1 MELTCQKEGSL
12 LFVKA
17 AEEATGY
24 VAQSSPGSNTPFP
37 VGRAR
42 FHKNNVQTTKRNR
55 RAHHHILLRPLSELT
70 AQRLYMVFVHWS
82 QQECVEGRQHL
93 VSWQV
98 LAHKCLE
105 ERQQDL
111 VAEAWVGAKRSG
123 FVQSLPDDNRRGRT
137 LCTTMRLTMN
147 FIDSNKPFR

>member
-17 AEEATGY
+17 AEAARGY
-24 VAQSSPGSNTPFP
+24 AQSLPESNTPFP
-37 VGRAR
+37 VGRAG
-42 FHKNNVQTTKRNR
+42 TKGNWS
-55 RAHHHILLRPLSELT
+55 AHHHILLRPLSERT
-70 AQRLYMVFVHWS
+70 AQRLYMVLVHWS

-93 VSWQV
+93 VLWQV

-123 FVQSLPDDNRRGRT
+123 FVQSVLDDNRRGRN
-137 LCTTMRLTMN
+137 LLHHDEAYN
-147 FIDSNKPFR
+147 ELH